1 MPDGALFEGEP
12 QVHVAVHAHRTS
24 RGALA
29 VLVVTAALGVLATGV
44 IHAAKASADPTPS
57 CDATTCTVSF
67 GTAGTTQQWSVP
79 AGVSTITVDMAGGS
93 GGSSAA
99 GGQGGPGGAMVATV
113 PVFSGENLSVLQGT
127 APFPG
132 GDFGGGG
139 APGGAGGPVPT
150 GGWGGGGSFVFET
163 NPTATLLL
171 AVGGGGGAGGDKN
184 EVAGAGGSNGPGSDA
199 TTNFVPSVV
208 GLGGTLA
215 AGGGG
220 GAGNQGPFANGSAGA
235 GPAMAPSNPGAGG
248 SGGASSLPAVSSGG
262 GGGGGYFGGG
272 GGGVQDPAAVFA
284 GAGGGGSGFNDPST
298 TVESKSTNTGDG
310 SVTITYPV
318 PVTTTTS
325 GVLRDATNGAP
336 IPNSC
341 VVFSPAAFPGQTNFT
356 NVGGDG
362 TWSFNTAES
371 GPFNL
376 AFYTTAN
383 GDCSQPI
390 LPTPVPSWYINQPL
404 SGTDEHVITPPPG
417 ATTVDAG
424 TSGIVA
430 CLGATALPTAP
441 CATPQVDL
449 SGHVDTTGPVPLANV
464 CVFALDSSGNGV
476 ALAMTDAQGN
486 WSMAGLPA
494 DFNVVVAFIPF
505 FGGTDNPCGQGS
517 GGGGNPPV
525 PPAGALQP
533 VFYGN
538 VWINLADPVL
548 LNDPYTWAVARG
560 ATVLNAPTANVN
572 ACITTAAGTVVPRP
586 SCSPTAA
593 VVAANGQT
601 TPAAAAPS
609 ASPLLAFTGATF
621 LPLVTFGSGLLVAG
635 LALLAIS
642 SIGRRRWL
650 HGHLRT
656 AAVPL
661 RHTNRRTGPLSRI
674 AIPSRLQ
681 RSRRQAPR

>member
-1 MPDGALFEGEP
+1 
-12 QVHVAVHAHRTS
+12 
-24 RGALA
+24 
-29 VLVVTAALGVLATGV
+29 
-44 IHAAKASADPTPS
+44 
-57 CDATTCTVSF
+57 
-67 GTAGTTQQWSVP
+67 
-79 AGVSTITVDMAGGS
+79 
-93 GGSSAA
+93 
-99 GGQGGPGGAMVATV
+99 
-113 PVFSGENLSVLQGT
+113 
-127 APFPG
+127 
-132 GDFGGGG
+132 
-139 APGGAGGPVPT
+139 
-150 GGWGGGGSFVFET
+150 
-163 NPTATLLL
+163 
-171 AVGGGGGAGGDKN
+171 
-184 EVAGAGGSNGPGSDA
+184 
-199 TTNFVPSVV
+199 
-208 GLGGTLA
+208 
-215 AGGGG
+215 
-220 GAGNQGPFANGSAGA
+220 
-235 GPAMAPSNPGAGG
+235 MAPSNPGAGG
-248 SGGASSLPAVSSGG
+248 SGGASDFPGPLVSSGG

-272 GGGVQDPAAVFA
+272 GGGVQDPLGAFS

-298 TVESKSTNTGDG
+298 TVVSTSTNTGDG
-310 SVTITYPV
+310 SVTITYSV

-325 GVLRDATNGAP
+325 GVLRDAVTGAP

-441 CATPQVDL
+441 CATPQVIL

-464 CVFALDSSGNGV
+464 CVFVLDASGNG

-486 WSMAGLPA
+486 WSISGLPTT
-494 DFNVVVAFIPF
+494 FNVVVAFIPF
-505 FGGTDNPCGQGS
+505 FGGTDNPCGQGNS
-517 GGGGNPPV
+517 GGNPPV

-533 VFYGN
+533 VFFSN

-548 LNDPYTWAVARG
+548 QNDPYTWAVAHG
-560 ATVLNAPTANVN
+560 ATVLSAPTANVD

-586 SCSPTAA
+586 SCTPSAA
-593 VVAANGQT
+593 VVTAATAPT

-609 ASPLLAFTGATF
+609 ATPLLAFTGATF
-621 LPLVTFGSGLLVAG
+621 LPLVTFGSGLLLAG

-642 SIGRRRWL
+642 STGRRRWL
-650 HGHLRT
+650 HSHLRT
-656 AAVPL
+656 SAVPL
-661 RHTNRRTGPLSRI
+661 RHTSRRTGPLSRI
-674 AIPSRLQ
+674 TIPPRLQ

>member
-1 MPDGALFEGEP
+1 MLAIHRFLTSPPYDIRHFREANLATVRGRP
-12 QVHVAVHAHRTS
+12 PVHVVAHHHRNS
-24 RGALA
+24 PRLLA
-29 VLVVTAALGVLATGV
+29 VIVVTAALGLLATGV
-44 IHAAKASADPTPS
+44 IHAAPASADPTPS

-67 GTAGTTQQWSVP
+67 GTAGTIQQWTVP
-79 AGVSTITVDMAGGS
+79 PGVSTITVTMAGGS

-99 GGQGGPGGAMVATV
+99 GGLGGPGGAMVATV
-113 PVFSGENLSVLQGT
+113 PVSSGENLSVLQGT
-127 APFPG
+127 SPFPG

-139 APGGAGGPVPT
+139 APGASGGPDPT
-150 GGWGGGGSFVFET
+150 GGWGGGGSFVFEV

-171 AVGGGGGAGGDKN
+171 AVGGGGGAGGDAG

-199 TTNFVPSVV
+199 TSTFVPSVV

-220 GAGNQGPFANGSAGA
+220 GAGTEGPTSGGLAGG

-248 SGGASSLPAVSSGG
+248 SGGASDFPPPLVSSGG

-272 GGGVQDPAAVFA
+272 GGGVQDPLALFS

-298 TVESKSTNTGDG
+298 TVVSTSTNTGEG

-325 GVLRDATNGAP
+325 GVLRDATTGAA

-430 CLGATALPTAP
+430 CLGATALPTGP
-441 CATPQVDL
+441 CATPQVIL

-464 CVFALDSSGNGV
+464 CVFVLGSDRNGT
-476 ALAMTDAQGN
+476 AQTMTDAQGN
-486 WSMAGLPA
+486 WSISGLPTG
-494 DFNVVVAFIPF
+494 FNVVVGFVPF
-505 FGGTDNPCGQGS
+505 FNGS
-517 GGGGNPPV
+517 GGPCQNDGPPPV
-525 PPAGALQP
+525 PQAGQLQP
-533 VFYGN
+533 VFYSN
-538 VWINLADPVL
+538 IWANLADPNL
-548 LNDPYTWAVARG
+548 LNDPFTWAVDHG
-560 ATVLNAPTANVN
+560 ATVLSAPTANVD
-572 ACITTAAGTVVPRP
+572 ACITNAAGTVVPRP
-586 SCSPTAA
+586 SCTPSAAA
-593 VVAANGQT
+593 VVASAST
-601 TPAAAAPS
+601 TPAAAPPGPS
-609 ASPLLAFTGATF
+609 PVLAFTGATF
-621 LPLVTFGSGLLVAG
+621 LPLVTFGSGLVLFG

-642 SIGRRRWL
+642 STGRRR
-650 HGHLRT
+650 
-656 AAVPL
+656 
-661 RHTNRRTGPLSRI
+661 
-674 AIPSRLQ
+674 
-681 RSRRQAPR
+681 APR

>member
-1 MPDGALFEGEP
+1 MGRCLKEP
-12 QVHVAVHAHRTS
+12 QVHVVVPDHRTS
-24 RGALA
+24 RRALA
-29 VLVVTAALGVLATGV
+29 VLVITAALGVLATGV

-67 GTAGTTQQWSVP
+67 GTAGTTQQWTVP
-79 AGVSTITVDMAGGS
+79 AGVSTITVTMAGGS

-99 GGQGGPGGAMVATV
+99 GGLGGPGGAMVATV

-127 APFPG
+127 SPYPG

-139 APGGAGGPVPT
+139 APGGAGGPDPT

-171 AVGGGGGAGGDKN
+171 AVGGGGGAGGDTS
-184 EVAGAGGSNGPGSDA
+184 EIAGVGGSNGPGSDA
-199 TTNFVPSVV
+199 TTTNADGTVV

-215 AGGGG
+215 AGGAG
-220 GAGNQGPFANGSAGA
+220 GAGNQGPLAAGSTGG

-248 SGGASSLPAVSSGG
+248 SGGASDQPAVSSGG

-272 GGGVQDPAAVFA
+272 GGGVDDPSGLDA

-298 TVESKSTNTGDG
+298 TVLSTSTNAGEG

-325 GVLRDATNGAP
+325 GVLRDAATGAP

-341 VVFSPAAFPGQTNFT
+341 VVFSPAAFPGQTNFN
-356 NVGGDG
+356 NVGINGQ
-362 TWSFNTAES
+362 WSFTTAES

-390 LPTPVPSWYINQPL
+390 QPTPVPSWYINQPL

-430 CLGATALPTAP
+430 CLGATALPTAACVVP
-441 CATPQVDL
+441 PVVL

-464 CVFALDSSGNGV
+464 CVFVLGSDRNGT
-476 ALAMTDAQGN
+476 AQTMSDAQGN
-486 WSMAGLPA
+486 WSISGLPA
-494 DFNVVVAFIPF
+494 GFNVVVGFVPF
-505 FGGTDNPCGQGS
+505 FNGS
-517 GGGGNPPV
+517 GGPCQNDGPPPV
-525 PPAGALQP
+525 PQAGQLQP

-538 VWINLADPVL
+538 IWADLADPNL
-548 LNDPYTWAVARG
+548 LNDPYTWAVAHG
-560 ATVLNAPTANVN
+560 ATVLSAPTANVD
-572 ACITTAAGTVVPRP
+572 ACITNASGTVVPRP
-586 SCSPTAA
+586 SCTPSVPA
-593 VVAANGQT
+593 VVATSST
-601 TPAAAAPS
+601 TPAATVPS

-621 LPLVTFGSGLLVAG
+621 LPLVTIGSGLLLSG
-635 LALLAIS
+635 LALLVIS
-642 SIGRRRWL
+642 STGRRRV
-650 HGHLRT
+650 HR
-656 AAVPL
+656 
-661 RHTNRRTGPLSRI
+661 
-674 AIPSRLQ
+674 
-681 RSRRQAPR
+681 

>member
-1 MPDGALFEGEP
+1 MLI
-12 QVHVAVHAHRTS
+12 
-24 RGALA
+24 
-29 VLVVTAALGVLATGV
+29 TAALSVLAIGV
-44 IHAAKASADPTPS
+44 VHPAKASADPTPS
-57 CDATTCTVSF
+57 CDATTCTVDF
-67 GTAGTTQQWSVP
+67 GTAGTTQGWNVP
-79 AGVSTITVDMAGGS
+79 AGVSTITVTIAGGA

-99 GGQGGPGGAMVATV
+99 GGIGGAGGQMVATV
-113 PVFSGENLSVLQGT
+113 PVFSGENLSILQGT
-127 APFPG
+127 SPYPG

-139 APGGAGGPVPT
+139 APGGAGGPEPT

-171 AVGGGGGAGGDKN
+171 AVGGGGGAGGDTS
-184 EVAGAGGSNGPGSDA
+184 EIAGVGGSDGSGSDA
-199 TTNFVPSVV
+199 TTTNPDGTVV

-215 AGGGG
+215 AGGAG
-220 GAGNQGPFANGSAGA
+220 GAGNQGPSGAGQA
-235 GPAMAPSNPGAGG
+235 GGGPAMAPSNPGAGG
-248 SGGASSLPAVSSGG
+248 SGGASESPAVSSGG

-272 GGGVQDPAAVFA
+272 GGGVDDPSAINA

-298 TVESKSTNTGDG
+298 TVVSTSTNTGEG

-325 GVLRDATNGAP
+325 GVLRDATTGAP

-341 VVFSPAAFPGQTNFT
+341 LVFSPAAFPGQTNFN
-356 NVGGDG
+356 NVGINGQ
-362 TWSFNTAES
+362 WSFTTAES

-441 CATPQVDL
+441 CATPQVIL

-464 CVFALDSSGNGV
+464 CVFVLDTSGNG

-486 WSMAGLPA
+486 WSISGLPTT
-494 DFNVVVAFIPF
+494 FNVVVAFIPF
-505 FGGTDNPCGQGS
+505 FGGTDNPCGQGNS
-517 GGGGNPPV
+517 GGNPPV

-533 VFYGN
+533 VFYSN

-548 LNDPYTWAVARG
+548 QNDPYTWAVAHG
-560 ATVLNAPTANVN
+560 ATVLSAPTANVD
-572 ACITTAAGTVVPRP
+572 ACITNAAGTVVPRP
-586 SCSPTAA
+586 SCSPSAAA
-593 VVAANGQT
+593 VVASAST
-601 TPAAAAPS
+601 TLAAAAPS

-621 LPLVTFGSGLLVAG
+621 LPLVTIGSGLLLAG
-635 LALLAIS
+635 LVLLAIS
-642 SIGRRRWL
+642 STGRRRWL
-650 HGHLRT
+650 HSHLRT
-656 AAVPL
+656 STVTL
-661 RHTNRRTGPLSRI
+661 RHSSRHPGPLSRI
-674 AIPSRLQ
+674 TIPSRLQ
-681 RSRRQAPR
+681 RSRRQAAPR

>member
-1 MPDGALFEGEP
+1 MPDGPLFEGEP
-12 QVHVAVHAHRTS
+12 QVHVVVPDHRTS

-29 VLVVTAALGVLATGV
+29 ALVVTAALGLLATGV
-44 IHAAKASADPTPS
+44 IHAAPASADPTPV
-57 CDATTCTVSF
+57 CDATTCTVGF
-67 GTAGTTQQWSVP
+67 GTAGTTQQWTVP
-79 AGVSTITVDMAGGS
+79 SGVSTITVTMAGGS
-93 GGSSAA
+93 GGSSSA
-99 GGQGGPGGAMVATV
+99 GGVGGAGGAMVATV
-113 PVFSGENLSVLQGT
+113 PVFSGENLSILQGT
-127 APFPG
+127 SPYIG

-139 APGGAGGPVPT
+139 APGPGPGPT

-171 AVGGGGGAGGDKN
+171 AVGGGGGAGGAGGDAG

-199 TTNFVPSVV
+199 TTNFVPDVV

-215 AGGGG
+215 VGGGG
-220 GAGNQGPFANGSAGA
+220 GTGTEGPTANGLAGG

-248 SGGASSLPAVSSGG
+248 SGGASNFVPTLSSGG

-272 GGGVQDPAAVFA
+272 GGGVSDPLGVFA

-298 TVESKSTNTGDG
+298 TVVSTSTNTGEG

-325 GVLRDATNGAP
+325 GVLRDAATGAP

-356 NVGGDG
+356 SVGGDG
-362 TWSFNTAES
+362 TWSFTTAEA

-430 CLGATALPTAP
+430 CLGATALPTAA
-441 CATPQVDL
+441 CATPQVIL

-464 CVFALDSSGNGV
+464 CVFVLDASGNG

-486 WSMAGLPA
+486 WSISGLPA
-494 DFNVVVAFIPF
+494 AFNVVVAFIPF
-505 FGGTDNPCGQGS
+505 FGGTDNPCGQNS
-517 GGGGNPPV
+517 GNGNPPV

-533 VFYGN
+533 VFYAN

-548 LNDPYTWAVARG
+548 LNDPYSWAVAHG
-560 ATVLNAPTANVN
+560 ATVLSAPTANVD
-572 ACITTAAGTVVPRP
+572 ACITNAAGTVVPRP
-586 SCSPTAA
+586 SCTPSAA
-593 VVAANGQT
+593 VVANAST

-609 ASPLLAFTGATF
+609 ASPVLAFTGATF
-621 LPLVTFGSGLLVAG
+621 LPLVTIGSGLLLAG

-642 SIGRRRWL
+642 STGRRRWL
-650 HGHLRT
+650 HGHVRT
-656 AAVPL
+656 SAVPL
-661 RHTNRRTGPLSRI
+661 RHTSRHRGPLSRI
-674 AIPSRLQ
+674 KIPSHLQ
-681 RSRRQAPR
+681 RSRR

>member
-1 MPDGALFEGEP
+1 M
-12 QVHVAVHAHRTS
+12 HVVVPNHRIS

-29 VLVVTAALGVLATGV
+29 VLVVTAALSVLATGV
-44 IHAAKASADPTPS
+44 IHAAPASADPTPS

-67 GTAGTTQQWSVP
+67 GTAGTTQQWTVP
-79 AGVSTITVDMAGGS
+79 AGVSTITVAMAGGS

-99 GGQGGPGGAMVATV
+99 GGVGGAGGAMVATV
-113 PVFSGENLSVLQGT
+113 PVFAGENLSVLQGT
-127 APFPG
+127 SPYPG

-139 APGGAGGPVPT
+139 APGPGSGPGQT

-171 AVGGGGGAGGDKN
+171 AVGGGGGAGGDAG

-208 GLGGTLA
+208 GLGGTLSA
-215 AGGGG
+215 G
-220 GAGNQGPFANGSAGA
+220 GAGGAGTFGPTSGGLAGG

-248 SGGASSLPAVSSGG
+248 SGGSSNLPAVSSGG

-298 TVESKSTNTGDG
+298 TVVSTSTNTGEG

-325 GVLRDATNGAP
+325 GVLRDAATGAP

-417 ATTVDAG
+417 ATTVAAG
-424 TSGIVA
+424 ASGIVA
-430 CLGATALPTAP
+430 CLGATALPTGP
-441 CATPQVDL
+441 CATPQVIL

-464 CVFALDSSGNGV
+464 CVFVLDSSGNG

-486 WSMAGLPA
+486 WSISGLPST
-494 DFNVVVAFIPF
+494 FNVVVAFIPF
-505 FGGTDNPCGQGS
+505 FGGTANPCGQGG

-525 PPAGALQP
+525 PAAGALQP

-548 LNDPYTWAVARG
+548 LNDPYSWAVAHG
-560 ATVLNAPTANVN
+560 ATTLSAPTANVD
-572 ACITTAAGTVVPRP
+572 ACITNAAGTVVPRP
-586 SCSPTAA
+586 SCSPSAAA
-593 VVAANGQT
+593 VVANAST
-601 TPAAAAPS
+601 TPAAAAAPS

-621 LPLVTFGSGLLVAG
+621 LPLVTIGSGLLLAG
-635 LALLAIS
+635 LALLVIS
-642 SIGRRRWL
+642 STGRRRWL
-650 HGHLRT
+650 HSHVRT
-656 AAVPL
+656 SALPL
-661 RHTNRRTGPLSRI
+661 RHTSRHRGPLSRI
-674 AIPSRLQ
+674 KIPSHLQ
-681 RSRRQAPR
+681 RPRR

>member
-1 MPDGALFEGEP
+1 VQVVVPD
-12 QVHVAVHAHRTS
+12 HRTS

-29 VLVVTAALGVLATGV
+29 VLVITAALGALATGV

-57 CDATTCTVSF
+57 CDPTTCTVSF
-67 GTAGTTQQWSVP
+67 GTAGTTQQWTVP
-79 AGVSTITVDMAGGS
+79 AGVSTITVTMAGGS

-99 GGQGGPGGAMVATV
+99 GGLGGAGGELVATV
-113 PVFSGENLSVLQGT
+113 PVFSGENLSILQGT
-127 APFPG
+127 SPYPG

-139 APGGAGGPVPT
+139 APGGAGGPEPT

-171 AVGGGGGAGGDKN
+171 AVGGGGGAGGDAG
-184 EVAGAGGSNGPGSDA
+184 EVAGAGGSSGPGSDA
-199 TTNFVPSVV
+199 TSTFEPTVV

-220 GAGNQGPFANGSAGA
+220 GAGNQGPSANGSAGG
-235 GPAMAPSNPGAGG
+235 GPATAPSNPGAGG
-248 SGGASSLPAVSSGG
+248 SGGASDFPPPLVSSGG

-272 GGGVQDPAAVFA
+272 GGGVQDPLAVFS

-298 TVESKSTNTGDG
+298 TVLSSSTNTGEG

-318 PVTTTTS
+318 PVMTTTS
-325 GVLRDATNGAP
+325 GVLRDAATGAA

-362 TWSFNTAES
+362 TWSFTTLES

-390 LPTPVPSWYINQPL
+390 LPAPVPSWYINQPL
-404 SGTDEHVITPPPG
+404 KGTDEHVITPPKG

-441 CATPQVDL
+441 CATPQVVL

-464 CVFALDSSGNGV
+464 CVFVLDASGNG

-486 WSMAGLPA
+486 WSISGLPA
-494 DFNVVVAFIPF
+494 RFNVVVGFIPF
-505 FGGTDNPCGQGS
+505 FNGDGGPCQSNGP
-517 GGGGNPPV
+517 PPV
-525 PPAGALQP
+525 PQAGQLQP
-533 VFYGN
+533 VFYSN
-538 VWINLADPVL
+538 IWANLADPNL
-548 LNDPYTWAVARG
+548 LNDAYTWAVAHG
-560 ATVLNAPTANVN
+560 ATVLSAPTANVD
-572 ACITTAAGTVVPRP
+572 ACITNAAGTVVPRP

-593 VVAANGQT
+593 VVAASGQT

-621 LPLVTFGSGLLVAG
+621 LPLVTFGSGLLLAG

-674 AIPSRLQ
+674 TIPSRVQ